1 MNKPLKSSARP
12 FSLAATALAASLML
26 AACGGGEVVPPP
38 DTTPPTL
45 VITDNVSGATTSG
58 AVIFSFTFSEDV
70 GTSFT
75 AEDVVVT
82 GGTAGAFA
90 KVSATAYTLS
100 VTPATNAA
108 GSITVS
114 VAAGKFSDIALNVNT
129 AAASAA
135 QVYDTTTPPA
145 SGDTVLLNFDDLLP
159 VSAVG
164 LEGGEGSG
172 VAVAPAG
179 GGSANAYR
187 VLRSGGQVYALAVL
201 EKVVPFTTDR
211 KTVSA
216 MVYSPTAGI
225 PIKIKLEAAGSDT
238 GDVSANETVV
248 VGWQILSW
256 TFSSANPATVYNKI
270 VLLPNLGTVDP
281 APGKAYYFDD
291 FKLKAAAVV
300 TPPASADTA
309 LLNFDDLLPISANG
323 GEGGDGSAVAVGPA
337 GGGSGN
343 SYKVLRSGGQVYALA
358 VLEKVVPFTADRKT
372 LSAMVYS
379 PTAGIPMPIKM
390 EGAGGV
396 NTGDVPA
403 NQVVVVGWQTLT
415 WTFSTANPATVYNK
429 IVLLPNLGTV
439 DAAPGKS
446 YYFDDFKLKAAAVV
460 TPPATGATLLLN
472 FDDLLPISAAGGEGG
487 DASGL
492 AVAPAGG
499 SGSGNAYRVLRS
511 GGQVYALAVLEKVV
525 PLTVDRKSIS
535 ALVHSPTAGIPMVI
549 KLETATGANTGDVQA
564 NETVVAGWQTLTW
577 TFASANPALTYNK
590 IVLLPNLGTVD
601 AAPGKSYYFDDVKL
615 LAASTGGGT
624 VSGLPITFD
633 GAGVTYTFT
642 GFEGA
647 EASTLAADPAGGSNM
662 VGKVVRAAGGPWY
675 GGTTVSTGANK
686 SIATLPFTASA
697 KTMKMRVYSPGA
709 GMRVRMKVENAGNPG
724 VSCETDAV
732 TVGTGWE
739 TLSFN
744 FANPGLAPPVTGG
757 PTTALNVAETYN
769 KVTVFFNVA
778 AAGSNWAGTYYFDDI
793 AFGTP

>member
-1 MNKPLKSSARP
+1 MNQHQLPSARP
-12 FSLAATALAASLML
+12 FSLAAIALAASLTL

-45 VITDNVSGATTSG
+45 AITDNVPGATTSG
-58 AVIFSFTFSEDV
+58 PVVFTFTFSEDV
-70 GTSFT
+70 GSSFT

-90 KVSATAYTLS
+90 KVSATVYTLS

-108 GSITVS
+108 GSIMVS
-114 VAAGKFSDIALNVNT
+114 VAAGKFSDIALNANT

-135 QVYDTTTPPA
+135 QAYDTTTPPA

-159 VSAVG
+159 ISAAG
-164 LEGGEGSG
+164 GEGGDGSG
-172 VAVAPAG
+172 VAVAP
-179 GGSANAYR
+179 
-187 VLRSGGQVYALAVL
+187 V
-201 EKVVPFTTDR
+201 
-211 KTVSA
+211 
-216 MVYSPTAGI
+216 
-225 PIKIKLEAAGSDT
+225 
-238 GDVSANETVV
+238 
-248 VGWQILSW
+248 
-256 TFSSANPATVYNKI
+256 
-270 VLLPNLGTVDP
+270 
-281 APGKAYYFDD
+281 
-291 FKLKAAAVV
+291 
-300 TPPASADTA
+300 
-309 LLNFDDLLPISANG
+309 
-323 GEGGDGSAVAVGPA
+323 

-343 SYKVLRSGGQVYALA
+343 AYRVLRSGGQVYALA

-396 NTGDVPA
+396 NTGDVQA

-577 TFASANPALTYNK
+577 TFASANAALTYNK

-615 LAASTGGGT
+615 LAASSGGGT

-709 GMRVRMKVENAGNPG
+709 GMRVRMKVENASNPG

>member
-1 MNKPLKSSARP
+1 MNQHQLPSARP
-12 FSLAATALAASLML
+12 FSLAAIALAASLTL

-45 VITDNVSGATTSG
+45 AITDNVPGATTSG
-58 AVIFSFTFSEDV
+58 PVVFTFTFSEDV
-70 GTSFT
+70 GSSFT

-90 KVSATAYTLS
+90 KVSATVYTLS

-108 GSITVS
+108 GSIMVS
-114 VAAGKFSDIALNVNT
+114 VAAGKFSDIALNANT

-135 QVYDTTTPPA
+135 QAYDTTTPPA

-159 VSAVG
+159 ISAAG
-164 LEGGEGSG
+164 GEGGDGSG
-172 VAVAPAG
+172 VAVAP
-179 GGSANAYR
+179 
-187 VLRSGGQVYALAVL
+187 V
-201 EKVVPFTTDR
+201 
-211 KTVSA
+211 
-216 MVYSPTAGI
+216 
-225 PIKIKLEAAGSDT
+225 
-238 GDVSANETVV
+238 
-248 VGWQILSW
+248 
-256 TFSSANPATVYNKI
+256 
-270 VLLPNLGTVDP
+270 
-281 APGKAYYFDD
+281 
-291 FKLKAAAVV
+291 
-300 TPPASADTA
+300 
-309 LLNFDDLLPISANG
+309 
-323 GEGGDGSAVAVGPA
+323 

-343 SYKVLRSGGQVYALA
+343 AYRVLRSGGQVYALA

-396 NTGDVPA
+396 NTGDVQA

-511 GGQVYALAVLEKVV
+511 GGQVYALAVLEKLV
-525 PLTVDRKSIS
+525 PLTADRKSIS

-615 LAASTGGGT
+615 LAASTGGST

-647 EASTLAADPAGGSNM
+647 ENSTLAADPAGGSNM

-686 SIATLPFTASA
+686 SVATLPFTASA

-709 GMRVRMKVENAGNPG
+709 GMRVRMKVEKASDTG

-739 TLSFN
+739 TLTFN

-757 PTTALNVAETYN
+757 PTAALNVAETYN

>member
-1 MNKPLKSSARP
+1 MNQHQLPSARP
-12 FSLAATALAASLML
+12 FSLAAIALAASLTL

-45 VITDNVSGATTSG
+45 AITDNVPGATTSG
-58 AVIFSFTFSEDV
+58 PVVFTFTFSEDV
-70 GTSFT
+70 GSSFT

-90 KVSATAYTLS
+90 KVSATVYTLS

-108 GSITVS
+108 GSIMVS
-114 VAAGKFSDIALNVNT
+114 VAAGKFSDIALNANT

-135 QVYDTTTPPA
+135 QAYDTTTPPA

-159 VSAVG
+159 ISAAG
-164 LEGGEGSG
+164 GEGGDGSG
-172 VAVAPAG
+172 VAVAP
-179 GGSANAYR
+179 
-187 VLRSGGQVYALAVL
+187 V
-201 EKVVPFTTDR
+201 
-211 KTVSA
+211 
-216 MVYSPTAGI
+216 
-225 PIKIKLEAAGSDT
+225 
-238 GDVSANETVV
+238 
-248 VGWQILSW
+248 
-256 TFSSANPATVYNKI
+256 
-270 VLLPNLGTVDP
+270 
-281 APGKAYYFDD
+281 
-291 FKLKAAAVV
+291 
-300 TPPASADTA
+300 
-309 LLNFDDLLPISANG
+309 
-323 GEGGDGSAVAVGPA
+323 

-343 SYKVLRSGGQVYALA
+343 AYRVLRSGGQVYALA

-396 NTGDVPA
+396 NTGDVQA

-577 TFASANPALTYNK
+577 TFASANAALTYNK

-615 LAASTGGGT
+615 LAASTGGST

-647 EASTLAADPAGGSNM
+647 ENSTLAADPAGGSNM

-686 SIATLPFTASA
+686 SVATLPFTASA

-709 GMRVRMKVENAGNPG
+709 GMRVRMKVEKASDTG

-739 TLSFN
+739 TLTFN

-757 PTTALNVAETYN
+757 PTAALNVAETYN